1 MNKLTEGSGNLVGR
15 IERLKIL
22 GAKTNKSLNE
32 KLVHRA
38 IESDPDVLDASDE
51 DPLLN

>member
-15 IERLKIL
+15 IELLKRL
-22 GAKTNKSLNE
+22 GAKANKSLNE
-32 KLVHRA
+32 KLVNRA

-51 DPLLN
+51 PLS